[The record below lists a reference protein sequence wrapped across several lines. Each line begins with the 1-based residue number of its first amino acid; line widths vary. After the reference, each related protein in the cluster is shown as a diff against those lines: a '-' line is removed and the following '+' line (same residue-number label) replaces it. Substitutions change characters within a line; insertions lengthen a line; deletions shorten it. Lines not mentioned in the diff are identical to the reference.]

1 MAIDL
6 REDEDLKSDI
16 NVTPLVDVVLVLLVI
31 FLVVTPLIKQEVPV
45 ELPLA
50 ESSRQAQDLSQV
62 ILTVRA
68 DGSLQLN
75 HETIPPGDLPARL
88 AALYETRSDKT
99 IFLEADRSLLYD
111 RVVQVMDECRAAGLT
126 TIGVLTQKRAAAQG
140 NV

>member
-31 FLVVTPLIKQEVPV
+31 FMVVTPFIKQEVPV

-62 ILTVRA
+62 I
-68 DGSLQLN
+68 SLCERTAPTCLIAN
-75 HETIPPGDLPARL
+75 LFHAK
-88 AALYETRSDKT
+88 S
-99 IFLEADRSLLYD
+99 
-111 RVVQVMDECRAAGLT
+111 
-126 TIGVLTQKRAAAQG
+126 
-140 NV
+140 

>member
-6 REDEDLKSDI
+6 REDDEVKSDI

-31 FLVVTPLIKQEVPV
+31 FMVVTLFIKQEVPV

-50 ESSRQAQDLSQV
+50 ESSRQARDLSPI

-68 DGSLQLN
+68 DGSLLLN
-75 HETIPPGDLPARL
+75 HETVPRQELTARL
-88 AALYETRSDKT
+88 AAISATRSDKT

-111 RVVQVMDECRAAGLT
+111 RVVQVMDECRAAGMT
-126 TIGVLTQKRAAAQG
+126 TIGVITQKSATAQ
-140 NV
+140 

>member
-6 REDEDLKSDI
+6 KEDEALKSDI

-31 FLVVTPLIKQEVPV
+31 FMVVTPFIKQEVPV

-50 ESSRQAQDLSQV
+50 ESSRQTQDLAQV

-68 DGSLQLN
+68 DGSLELN
-75 HETIPPGDLPARL
+75 RETIPRKDLPSRL

-111 RVVQVMDECRAAGLT
+111 HVVQVMDECRAAGMT
-126 TIGVLTQKRAAAQG
+126 TIGVLTQKPAAAQ
-140 NV
+140 

>member
-6 REDEDLKSDI
+6 REDEELKSDI

-31 FLVVTPLIKQEVPV
+31 FMVVTPFIKQEVPV

-50 ESSRQAQDLSQV
+50 ESSRQTQDLSQV

-75 HETIPPGDLPARL
+75 HETVPREELPARL
-88 AALYETRSDKT
+88 AALYDTRSDKT

-111 RVVQVMDECRAAGLT
+111 RVVQVMDECRAAGMT
-126 TIGVLTQKRAAAQG
+126 TIGVLTQKPAAAQ
-140 NV
+140 